1 MKKKFRLGYSANIL
15 KPSNKLSYVLSVI
28 QQLLI
33 MAMYASTASTV
44 FFGFWFFV
52 CVCVF
57 LEEIS
62 GYETLESA
70 IKQ

>member
-1 MKKKFRLGYSANIL
+1 MKKKFRLEYSANIL
-15 KPSNKLSYVLSVI
+15 KPSNKVSYVLSVI

-33 MAMYASTASTV
+33 MAVYASTASTV
-44 FFGFWFFV
+44 FFGFCFF

-57 LEEIS
+57 LEETS